1 MNEFKDMNG
10 LEVLWLLLTTEP
22 FFWVLISIG
31 VLAIGSSWW
40 CDNRFDN
47 DIPNYPHNDHLR

>member
-31 VLAIGSSWW
+31 VLAIGLSWW
-40 CDNRFDN
+40 CDNYFEN